1 MKEINKFFYK
11 ITFLIFFVFSAQAES
26 KVLSIGNSEAKV
38 TIKVFSSL
46 TCPHCAN
53 FHSNIYEMLKKDYID
68 RGLVK
73 FEHHAFPLDLAA
85 LNAEIIVRCQ
95 DNNNKKFELL
105 TEIYKKQTTWAV
117 GSDIKK
123 INELIKKIGV
133 NFNLSNEKMDT
144 CLENDTVQDEILE
157 QRIEAQKEYKIE
169 STPTIIINEKKYS
182 GKINYKEFKK
192 NIDKKLSMNFK
203 QLEITGFK
211 SFSEKTTFF
220 IEKGL
225 TGIVGPNGCGKS
237 NIVESLRWCM
247 GENSAKSMR
256 GSGMEDVIFSGT
268 SNRPSKNISEVSLL
282 LDNQNKE
289 GPAQY
294 EEFDEISI
302 KRKIEKDKGSKYYIN
317 DKEVRARDVQT
328 FFADLSTGAHSPSLI
343 SQGRIGQL
351 VTAKPIE
358 RKSIL
363 EEAAGISGIHARR
376 QEAETRLNAAE
387 NNLKRADELKKQQQK
402 QLDNLKKQAE
412 EATRYKEISGE
423 IKQIEAGLYFLKIS
437 EIEKDKKQIL
447 EKLSELDDEISA
459 ISIDFNHNNTL
470 LEEENKKLSPLRD
483 KKMESAAKLQKLN
496 LDMENLVEEE
506 SRVKSLQD
514 KLEKS
519 IKTIESDLERERSI
533 SLDADLNEKRLSEE
547 KDALLKT
554 ENELLTVETNSTKE
568 LKESKN
574 LLDGLQSQL
583 DSMLDQIEKDIDEDK
598 KLLKETFRELK
609 QLVKKITS
617 SQEEYA
623 EKYGKDRSIQ
633 SDSIKRKERIKNI
646 DVELKN
652 WRNLKSNSEKMNSEL
667 SNRKNKLFLEL
678 NDNQKNP
685 ERIATS
691 KGQNLQNLE
700 NTKKRN
706 EEIENELIAAE
717 KKYNLINQNLKEIQI
732 KLSDL
737 KENKARNEATVEGI
751 ENRKKDLLH
760 SVKNELNINDEASL
774 LPQSD
779 LNNISP
785 NDLPTLEEQSQK
797 VEKAKKKRESLGSV
811 NLRADEE
818 TKKYETE
825 IKKMEDDRADLFSAI
840 VKLKSS
846 IDELNQKGRE
856 RLLEAF
862 TKVNRKFN
870 EVYTKLFNGGTAKI
884 ELVDSDDPLEAGLEM
899 YVSPPGKRLQ
909 SISLLSGGE
918 QALTAMSLVF
928 AVFLVNPSPICVL
941 DEVDAPLD
949 DANVTRFCS
958 LLDELTKIT
967 KTKFIIITHH
977 ALTMSRMHR
986 LYGVTMAEQGVSQ
999 LVSVDLQKAEELV
1012 A

>member
-1 MKEINKFFYK
+1 
-11 ITFLIFFVFSAQAES
+11 
-26 KVLSIGNSEAKV
+26 
-38 TIKVFSSL
+38 
-46 TCPHCAN
+46 
-53 FHSNIYEMLKKDYID
+53 
-68 RGLVK
+68 
-73 FEHHAFPLDLAA
+73 
-85 LNAEIIVRCQ
+85 
-95 DNNNKKFELL
+95 
-105 TEIYKKQTTWAV
+105 
-117 GSDIKK
+117 
-123 INELIKKIGV
+123 
-133 NFNLSNEKMDT
+133 
-144 CLENDTVQDEILE
+144 
-157 QRIEAQKEYKIE
+157 
-169 STPTIIINEKKYS
+169 
-182 GKINYKEFKK
+182 
-192 NIDKKLSMNFK
+192 MNFK

-317 DKEVRARDVQT
+317 NKEVRARDVQT

-358 RKSIL
+358 RKSVL

-574 LLDGLQSQL
+574 LLEGLQSQL

-617 SQEEYA
+617 SQEDYA

-667 SNRKNKLFLEL
+667 SSRKNKLFLEL

>member
-1 MKEINKFFYK
+1 MK
-11 ITFLIFFVFSAQAES
+11 
-26 KVLSIGNSEAKV
+26 
-38 TIKVFSSL
+38 
-46 TCPHCAN
+46 
-53 FHSNIYEMLKKDYID
+53 
-68 RGLVK
+68 
-73 FEHHAFPLDLAA
+73 
-85 LNAEIIVRCQ
+85 
-95 DNNNKKFELL
+95 
-105 TEIYKKQTTWAV
+105 
-117 GSDIKK
+117 
-123 INELIKKIGV
+123 
-133 NFNLSNEKMDT
+133 
-144 CLENDTVQDEILE
+144 
-157 QRIEAQKEYKIE
+157 
-169 STPTIIINEKKYS
+169 
-182 GKINYKEFKK
+182 
-192 NIDKKLSMNFK
+192 FK
-203 QLEITGFK
+203 QLDITGFK
-211 SFSEKTTFF
+211 SFSEKTKFL
-220 IEKGL
+220 IEDGL

-268 SNRPSKNISEVSLL
+268 SNRPSKNISEVSLI

-294 EEFDEISI
+294 KEFDEII
-302 KRKIEKDKGSKYYIN
+302 VKRKIEKEKGSKYYIN
-317 DKEVRARDVQT
+317 EKEVRARDVQT
-328 FFADLSTGAHSPSLI
+328 LFADLSTGAHSPSLI

-351 VTAKPIE
+351 VTSKPIE

-402 QLDNLKKQAE
+402 QLDSLKKQAE
-412 EATRYKEISGE
+412 EATRYKEISRE
-423 IKQIEAGLYFLKIS
+423 IKRVEAGLYFLKIR
-437 EIEKDKKQIL
+437 EIEKDKKQIV

-459 ISIDFNHNNTL
+459 VNIDLNHNNTL
-470 LEEENKKLSPLRD
+470 LEEENKKLAPLRD
-483 KKMESAAKLQKLN
+483 KKMESAASLQKLN
-496 LDMENLVEEE
+496 LDMTSLIEEE
-506 SRVKSLQD
+506 ARVRSLQE

-519 IKTIESDLERERSI
+519 IKTVESDLEREKSI
-533 SLDADLNEKRLSEE
+533 SLDADLNEKRISKE
-547 KDALLKT
+547 KDELFKT
-554 ENELLTVETNSTKE
+554 ENELVKVENNSSNELRESKIQLDNLQIQLDEILNKIERFIDDQKQLTKKIFNE
-568 LKESKN
+568 LK
-574 LLDGLQSQL
+574 L
-583 DSMLDQIEKDIDEDK
+583 
-598 KLLKETFRELK
+598 
-609 QLVKKITS
+609 LVKKITS
-617 SQEEYA
+617 SQEVYA
-623 EKYGKDRSIQ
+623 EKYGKNKSIQ

-652 WRNLKSNSEKMNSEL
+652 WRNLKSNSEKMISEL
-667 SNRKNKLFLEL
+667 TNRKNKLQLEVAE
-678 NDNQKNP
+678 NQKNP
-685 ERIATS
+685 EKIATL
-691 KGQNLQNLE
+691 KGQNNQNLE

-706 EEIENELIAAE
+706 EEIEHDLIEAE
-717 KKYNLINQNLKEIQI
+717 KKYNAVNQNIKEIQI
-732 KLSDL
+732 KFSEL
-737 KENKARNEATVEGI
+737 KENKARNEATIDGI
-751 ENRKKDLLH
+751 ENRKKDLLY
-760 SVKNELNINDEASL
+760 SVKSELNIVNENDI

-779 LNNISP
+779 LNQVSP
-785 NDLPTLEEQSQK
+785 DNLPSLEEQSQK
-797 VEKAKKKRESLGSV
+797 VEKIKKQRESLGSV

-818 TKKYETE
+818 TKKFETD
-825 IKKMEDDRADLFSAI
+825 IKKMEDDRADLYSAI
-840 VKLKSS
+840 VKLKTS

-856 RLLEAF
+856 RLLDAF

-884 ELVDSDDPLEAGLEM
+884 ELVDSEDPLEAGLEM

-909 SISLLSGGE
+909 SITLLSGGE
-918 QALTAMSLVF
+918 QALTALSLIF

-949 DANVTRFCS
+949 DANVTRFCG